1 MEPVIII
8 CVIVVVLFAAIMAI
22 LSRYRKCPSDKV
34 LVIYGKVGTDK
45 NGQARSARCIHGGAA
60 FIVPI
65 IQSYEYMDLTP
76 ISINVDLKNALSK
89 QNIRIDVPSRFTVG
103 ISTEPGVMQNAAERL
118 LGLKLIEI
126 QELAKDII
134 FGQLRLIIATMDIEE
149 INSDRD
155 KFLLAVSN
163 NVEIELK
170 KIGLKLIN
178 VNVTDIT
185 DESGY
190 LEALGKEAA
199 AKAINDAKKSVAEKH
214 RDGEIGQANAQKD
227 QRIQVAAANASAIDG
242 ENQAK
247 IEVAQSEAL
256 RREREAEALRQATA
270 AEAVQAAKAR
280 NTDVLICDTA
290 GRLHNKKNLM
300 EELKKI
306 NPKIVFVS
314 LSGFGATGPLK
325 KYPCYD
331 AIAAARGGFAGSN
344 GEPDGATMKAG
355 NANCDTLTG
364 THALNAAL
372 IGLIQARKTGEGC
385 RVDIGMMDTV
395 MISCGETVVDYGK
408 GTYTQSRFGN
418 HDRFTAPYGIFEA
431 RDGWAVIIADSEERW
446 AKMCDALDAG
456 HLKDDPR
463 FADNAAR
470 IANRD
475 SLVEELE
482 KVTVTYKRSEIEKRL
497 TEAGV
502 PASEVLPFIEAYTS
516 EHANSTETT
525 TLVDQE
531 KIGQMRFYNNPI
543 RFNDEL
549 CPIWRGPPL
558 LGEDSRE
565 ILAGLGYS
573 EEKIDQL
580 FADGVVGSSMI

>member
-1 MEPVIII
+1 MGTENRKGPLKDVKVLDFTIALAGVYVAWQFADMGAEVWKVERYGSGDQARTWDPFVNGLSTLYTAYNKNKQSIELYLSSLEGKQVIFDM
-8 CVIVVVLFAAIMAI
+8 VKEADVVLENFK
-22 LSRYRKCPSDKV
+22 S
-34 LVIYGKVGTDK
+34 G
-45 NGQARSARCIHGGAA
+45 
-60 FIVPI
+60 
-65 IQSYEYMDLTP
+65 
-76 ISINVDLKNALSK
+76 SID
-89 QNIRIDVPSRFTVG
+89 R
-103 ISTEPGVMQNAAERL
+103 
-118 LGLKLIEI
+118 LGL
-126 QELAKDII
+126 
-134 FGQLRLIIATMDIEE
+134 
-149 INSDRD
+149 
-155 KFLLAVSN
+155 
-163 NVEIELK
+163 
-170 KIGLKLIN
+170 
-178 VNVTDIT
+178 
-185 DESGY
+185 GY
-190 LEALGKEAA
+190 
-199 AKAINDAKKSVAEKH
+199 
-214 RDGEIGQANAQKD
+214 
-227 QRIQVAAANASAIDG
+227 
-242 ENQAK
+242 
-247 IEVAQSEAL
+247 
-256 RREREAEALRQATA
+256 
-270 AEAVQAAKAR
+270 
-280 NTDVLICDTA
+280 
-290 GRLHNKKNLM
+290 

-344 GEPDGATMKAG
+344 GEPDGAPMKAG

-549 CPIWRGPPL
+549 CPIWRGAPL